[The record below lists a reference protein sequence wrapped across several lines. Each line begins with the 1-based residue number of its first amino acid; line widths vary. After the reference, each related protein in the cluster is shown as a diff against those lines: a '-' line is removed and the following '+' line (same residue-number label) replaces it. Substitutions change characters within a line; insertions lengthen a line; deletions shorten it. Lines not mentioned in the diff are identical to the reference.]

1 MSISIKGS
9 IMLAMIISGVA
20 LFFAIVAVG
29 GGVFLY
35 RKLTKLQHTHNLLLK
50 DLAKSRDSLQ
60 KRILELSTSNI
71 NLGGA
76 IQGVVSELQQT
87 KYLQDEMKEEMTSH
101 EQQEPESR
109 FYTRAVK
116 LVELGAN
123 LEEIMRECELP
134 RAEAE
139 LLLNFHRK

>member
-1 MSISIKGS
+1 
-9 IMLAMIISGVA
+9 MLVMIISGVA

-35 RKLTKLQHTHNLLLK
+35 RKITKLQHTHNLLLK

-87 KYLQDEMKEEMTSH
+87 KYQQDEMKEEMTSH
-101 EQQEPESR
+101 EQHDPESR

>member
-1 MSISIKGS
+1 
-9 IMLAMIISGVA
+9 MLAMIISSVA

-35 RKLTKLQHTHNLLLK
+35 RKITKLQHTHNLLLK

-60 KRILELSTSNI
+60 KRVLELSTSNI

-87 KYLQDEMKEEMTSH
+87 KYQQDEMKEEMISH
-101 EQQEPESR
+101 EQQDPESR

>member
-1 MSISIKGS
+1 
-9 IMLAMIISGVA
+9 MLAMIISGVA
-20 LFFAIVAVG
+20 LFVAIVSVG

-60 KRILELSTSNI
+60 KRVLELSTSNI

-101 EQQEPESR
+101 EQQDPESR

>member
-1 MSISIKGS
+1 
-9 IMLAMIISGVA
+9 MLAMIISSVA

-35 RKLTKLQHTHNLLLK
+35 RKITKLQHTHNLLLK

-60 KRILELSTSNI
+60 KRVLELSTSNI

-87 KYLQDEMKEEMTSH
+87 KYQQDEMKEEMTSH
-101 EQQEPESR
+101 EQQDPESR